1 MYKIIDKAYR
11 KVRIIN
17 HKEKTASLSYHD
29 IEIAKTNFSLSWK
42 FGSYM
47 EDVFLKRTSVIRG
60 NSLNF

>member
-17 HKEKTASLSYHD
+17 HKEKTAALSYHD
-29 IEIAKTNFSLSWK
+29 IAIAKTNFSLSWK

-47 EDVFLKRTSVIRG
+47 EDVFLKK
-60 NSLNF
+60 LLL